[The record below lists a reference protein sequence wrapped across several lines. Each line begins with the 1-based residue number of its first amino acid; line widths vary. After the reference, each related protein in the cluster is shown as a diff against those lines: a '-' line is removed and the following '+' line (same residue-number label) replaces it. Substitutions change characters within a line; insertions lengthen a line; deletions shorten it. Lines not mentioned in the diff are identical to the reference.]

1 MEAAADQQEG
11 IASASQQGGG
21 PGSSGASSG
30 TPATFWPP
38 SWRMRWSGQQSG
50 LLRFNCADSLDR
62 TNAATCFAMLPV
74 LQEQL
79 RMLGV
84 VLECNSA
91 PAAAALVRSRLRS
104 SAGDVAALAQ
114 QAQQA
119 DPLEAVAR
127 ALPEVGRCRHGRDY
141 LAGKAEHRMP
151 YAMRNQEGGGFS
163 YSMACMACSSAD
175 SAIVAFLLWLGRD

>member
-1 MEAAADQQEG
+1 MCVLHVHLLQTGFAYGWMEATTDRQEG
-11 IASASQQGGG
+11 STSASQQGSQPADGQRSSSTG
-21 PGSSGASSG
+21 GSSSSGSG
-30 TPATFWPP
+30 TPATLWPP

-91 PAAAALVRSRLRS
+91 PAAAALLRSRQRS

-114 QAQQA
+114 QAQH
-119 DPLEAVAR
+119 DPLETVAR
-127 ALPEVGRCRHGRDY
+127 ALPEVRQWASLRAHIAVCRRESLH
-141 LAGKAEHRMP
+141 
-151 YAMRNQEGGGFS
+151 
-163 YSMACMACSSAD
+163 CD
-175 SAIVAFLLWLGRD
+175 SPT